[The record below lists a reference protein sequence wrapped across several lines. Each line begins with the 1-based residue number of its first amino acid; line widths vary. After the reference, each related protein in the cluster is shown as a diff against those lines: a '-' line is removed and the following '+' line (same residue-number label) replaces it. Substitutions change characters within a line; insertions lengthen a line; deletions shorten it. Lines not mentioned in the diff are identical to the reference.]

1 MSVDPY
7 MRGHMR
13 KIRSYI
19 SPFEIGK
26 PLEGGCVGQIIK
38 SNSDRFTGGNY
49 VLGNL
54 DWLSI
59 SSYWLMGAVGAIILF
74 ASVLLHEL
82 AHSLVALWYGL
93 RVRQIILFIFGGV
106 SLQPRRWYRIF

>member
-54 DWLSI
+54 DWRK
-59 SSYWLMGAVGAIILF
+59 YW
-74 ASVLLHEL
+74 
-82 AHSLVALWYGL
+82 
-93 RVRQIILFIFGGV
+93 QNV
-106 SLQPRRWYRIF
+106 S